1 MTADTALLTLD
12 AKGLQRFKALQTDA
26 VSTVTERFYATHG
39 SAYAEFGE
47 RGREACREDLAF
59 HLEFLRPVLEFGLLQ
74 PMVDYLCWLNSVLV
88 SRSIPAGHLG
98 LSLDWL
104 AEFFVAHMDAADGAV
119 VCAAL
124 HAARDQFLATGN
136 APVLPPVAPAAWP
149 EAAAFE
155 AALLA
160 GHQREALAVVNCC
173 IDNGHSLVDVE
184 MHVIQPALYR
194 IGEKWQANQVTVAQE
209 HMATAI
215 VQSVMTVGLLRS
227 PPPAMISKR
236 VLLACVEGN
245 NHAIGLRMVADAF
258 QLGGWDVQYLG
269 ANVPTPALVA
279 QAAEWKP
286 DLVGL
291 SVSFPQQLRVVRA
304 IIAQLGERFGNAR
317 PAVIIGGL
325 AINRFNKLA
334 GVVGADACMTDAQA
348 AVASANNMVSNQ
360 TLSSGL
366 V

>member
-1 MTADTALLTLD
+1 MTIDAGLSTLN
-12 AKGLQRFKALQTDA
+12 AKGLQQFKALQGDA
-26 VSTVTERFYATHG
+26 VSAVTERFYATHG

-74 PMVDYLCWLNSVLV
+74 PMVDYLCWLNGVLV
-88 SRSIPAGHLG
+88 ARSIPSAHLG

-104 AEFFVAHMDAADGAV
+104 AEFFEGHMDAPDGAV
-119 VCAAL
+119 VAAAL
-124 HAARDQFLATGN
+124 HAARDQFLATGH
-136 APVLPPVAPAAWP
+136 APVKPLVAPSAWS
-149 EAAAFE
+149 EATIFE
-155 AALLA
+155 TALLA
-160 GHQREALAVVNCC
+160 GSQREALAVVNRC
-173 IDNGHSLVDVE
+173 IDGGHSLVEVE
-184 MHVIQPALYR
+184 MHVIQPALYQ

-227 PPPAMISKR
+227 PPPALLNKR
-236 VLLACVEGN
+236 ALLACVEGN

-279 QAAEWKP
+279 QAAQWKP

-291 SVSFPQQLRVVRA
+291 SVSFPQQLRVVR
-304 IIAQLGERFGNAR
+304 IIVGQLIERLGSTR

-325 AINRFNKLA
+325 AINRFNQLA
-334 GVVGADACMTDAQA
+334 GVVGADACMADAQA
-348 AVASANNMVSNQ
+348 AVASASNMVKH
-360 TLSSGL
+360 
-366 V
+366 

>member
-1 MTADTALLTLD
+1 MTINAGLLTLN
-12 AKGLQRFKALQTDA
+12 AEGLQRFKALQGDA
-26 VSTVTERFYATHG
+26 VSAVTERFYATHG

-59 HLEFLRPVLEFGLLQ
+59 HLEFLRPVLEYGLLQ
-74 PMVDYLCWLNSVLV
+74 PMVNYLYWLNGVLV
-88 SRSIPAGHLG
+88 ARSIPAGHLG
-98 LSLDWL
+98 LSLQWL
-104 AEFFVAHMDAADGAV
+104 AEFFEGHMDAADGAV
-119 VCAAL
+119 VAAAL
-124 HAARDQFLATGN
+124 YAARDQFLAASH
-136 APVLPPVAPAAWP
+136 APAKPPVAPTAWP
-149 EAAAFE
+149 EATTFE
-155 AALLA
+155 TALLA
-160 GHQREALAVVNCC
+160 GNQREALAVVNRC
-173 IDNGHSLVDVE
+173 IDGGRSLVEVE
-184 MHVIQPALYR
+184 MHVIQPALYQ
-194 IGEKWQANQVTVAQE
+194 IGEKWQANKVTVAQE

-227 PPPAMISKR
+227 PPPTLLNKR

-291 SVSFPQQLRVVRA
+291 SVSFPQQLRVVRN
-304 IIAQLGERFGNAR
+304 IVTQLVERLGGTR

-325 AINRFNKLA
+325 AINRFNQLA
-334 GVVGADACMTDAQA
+334 GVVGADACMADAQA
-348 AVASANNMVSNQ
+348 AVASAGNMVKH
-360 TLSSGL
+360 
-366 V
+366 

>member
-1 MTADTALLTLD
+1 MPIGAGLLTLD
-12 AKGLQRFKALQTDA
+12 TKGLQRFKALQADA
-26 VSTVTERFYATHG
+26 VSAVTERFYATHG

-74 PMVDYLCWLNSVLV
+74 PMVDYLCWLNGVLV
-88 SRSIPAGHLG
+88 ARSIPADHLG

-104 AEFFVAHMDAADGAV
+104 AEFFVAHMDAADGAMV
-119 VCAAL
+119 AAAL
-124 HAARDQFLATGN
+124 HAARDEFLAAGN
-136 APVLPPVAPAAWP
+136 APVMPPVAPTAWP
-149 EAAAFE
+149 ETAAFE

-160 GHQREALAVVNCC
+160 GNQREALAVVNRSV
-173 IDNGHSLVDVE
+173 DSGHSLVEVE

-215 VQSVMTVGLLRS
+215 VESVMTMGLLRS
-227 PPPAMISKR
+227 PPPALTNKR

-258 QLGGWDVQYLG
+258 QLGGWGVQYLG

-279 QAAEWKP
+279 QASVWKP

-291 SVSFPQQLRVVRA
+291 SVSFPQQLPVVKA
-304 IIAQLGERFGNAR
+304 IITQLDSCFGNDR
-317 PAVIIGGL
+317 PRVIIGGL
-325 AINRFNKLA
+325 AINRFNRLA
-334 GVVGADACMTDAQA
+334 GVVGADAYMANAQA
-348 AVASANNMVSNQ
+348 AVASANSMVS
-360 TLSSGL
+360 S
-366 V
+366 